1 MKDSNSYWNI
11 SNVKRLLCERTGLQL
26 FDSFCCWWNK
36 SITLSVRLVSEQMRN
51 PPQPFHIKTPFVN
64 DTEGRKV
71 SVFLVILLP
80 SLQLYCCISLFKAKY
95 HQPPG
100 RPILISWGSCGTP
113 PSVQHKYPHAPVQM
127 TPSDGEQYVK
137 DLQSSSLNQLWQFT
151 QSFVKSFDPAL
162 FKGSFFFFF
171 SP

>member
-1 MKDSNSYWNI
+1 MTRRGEKW
-11 SNVKRLLCERTGLQL
+11 
-26 FDSFCCWWNK
+26 
-36 SITLSVRLVSEQMRN
+36 VS
-51 PPQPFHIKTPFVN
+51 
-64 DTEGRKV
+64 
-71 SVFLVILLP
+71 SLWYYCLP
-80 SLQLYCCISLFKAKY
+80 LQLYCCISLFKAKY

-171 SP
+171 PLIPHTPSCRGMRENLSALLWRSACCLHAVRPAAFPDLHCIVSVVLLVPRQNL